1 MEITAEPDVPMASA
15 APNPPPVT
23 TVTQHHEALGG
34 LEEAYGPSIWESAVS
49 CAFFH
54 GCCVTG

>member
-23 TVTQHHEALGG
+23 QQHEALEG